1 MLVNRWR
8 VSTRSEVGGLLGR
21 IFALPTVACVLA
33 TLIVA
38 MPAVAAQPSVA
49 LVSRLADLP
58 DSTIEHDFEFA
69 AHQLDAT
76 TRTISSTRYPSSTS
90 STGSWNTTSASAWTS
105 GFFPGALW
113 LMFERSGV
121 ESWKNAAQAWQAG
134 IESQKD
140 NTSTHDLGFE
150 IFTSFGNGY
159 RLTGNDAYR
168 QVILTAAMSLSTRY
182 NATVGCIKARTG
194 TTGFRTLIDTMM
206 NIELLFWAS
215 KHGGSSAW
223 YDMAVSHALKT
234 RANHVRADGSTYQW
248 VDYDPTTGA
257 VVAKGNGQGYDPE
270 SSWSRGQAWAI
281 YGFTTAYRE
290 TGDTR
295 FLDTA
300 RRTASYFIAHLPPDY
315 VPYWDFELPS
325 TTGQP
330 RDSSAATVAASGL
343 LELSRLEPDASRA
356 ADDLE
361 AAKTIIGSLS
371 SSSYLAEGTANAA
384 VLLHGTQNK
393 PAGSYDTGLIFG
405 DYYFLEALLRLPRM
419 NAGTLTFTPTDD
431 GYVRSNYASENA
443 GSDVTLRVYKSA
455 TSETQSYLK
464 FTVSGVTDPV
474 TSAKLRLNV
483 TDASAVAGNVY
494 GVTDTSWR
502 EGTITWANRPPAG
515 SRLATGGAAPLGS
528 WVEFDLTGAV
538 TRDGTYSFAL
548 KDGSGDAAR
557 YSSKEGTKP
566 PQLIVTLGGGGP
578 VPPTASFTA
587 SPTSGTAPLTVNFTD
602 SSSGG
607 PTSWAWDFQNDGTID
622 STGQNPVFTYTS
634 PGSYTVK
641 LTVANDAGSNGL
653 TKASYITVSPSG
665 GSTSLTFTPT
675 DDAYVRSNYPNENAG
690 AAVTVRTY
698 KSGTT
703 ETYSF
708 FKFTVSGI
716 TGPVTSVKLRLFVTD
731 GSPVAGR
738 IYGVTDT
745 SWSEGT
751 ITWTTRPVVGSP
763 LGSGSSAPVSTW
775 VEFDLGGSIT
785 GAGTYSFVLKD
796 GSSDAAWYSSEEGA
810 NSPKLLVAFAS

>member
-1 MLVNRWR
+1 M
-8 VSTRSEVGGLLGR
+8 LGR

-33 TLIVA
+33 ALIVA
-38 MPAVAAQPSVA
+38 MPTVAPQPSVA

-58 DSTIEHDFEFA
+58 DSTTEHDFDFA
-69 AHQLDAT
+69 AHQLDTT

-90 STGSWNTTSASAWTS
+90 STGSWNTTSASGWTS

-168 QVILTAAMSLSTRY
+168 QVIVTAAMSLSTRY
-182 NATVGCIKARTG
+182 NATVGCIKVRSG

-215 KHGGSSAW
+215 RHGGSSAW

-270 SSWSRGQAWAI
+270 STWSRGQAWAI

-290 TGDTR
+290 TGDAR

-330 RDSSAATVAASGL
+330 RDSSAAAVAASGL
-343 LELSRLEPDASRA
+343 LELSRLEPDSSRA

-361 AAKTIIGSLS
+361 AANAIIGSLS

-393 PAGSYDTGLIFG
+393 P
-405 DYYFLEALLRLPRM
+405 P
-419 NAGTLTFTPTDD
+419 
-431 GYVRSNYASENA
+431 
-443 GSDVTLRVYKSA
+443 A
-455 TSETQSYLK
+455 T
-464 FTVSGVTDPV
+464 
-474 TSAKLRLNV
+474 
-483 TDASAVAGNVY
+483 
-494 GVTDTSWR
+494 
-502 EGTITWANRPPAG
+502 
-515 SRLATGGAAPLGS
+515 
-528 WVEFDLTGAV
+528 
-538 TRDGTYSFAL
+538 
-548 KDGSGDAAR
+548 
-557 YSSKEGTKP
+557 
-566 PQLIVTLGGGGP
+566 
-578 VPPTASFTA
+578 
-587 SPTSGTAPLTVNFTD
+587 
-602 SSSGG
+602 
-607 PTSWAWDFQNDGTID
+607 
-622 STGQNPVFTYTS
+622 
-634 PGSYTVK
+634 
-641 LTVANDAGSNGL
+641 
-653 TKASYITVSPSG
+653 
-665 GSTSLTFTPT
+665 
-675 DDAYVRSNYPNENAG
+675 
-690 AAVTVRTY
+690 
-698 KSGTT
+698 
-703 ETYSF
+703 
-708 FKFTVSGI
+708 
-716 TGPVTSVKLRLFVTD
+716 
-731 GSPVAGR
+731 
-738 IYGVTDT
+738 
-745 SWSEGT
+745 
-751 ITWTTRPVVGSP
+751 TTRV
-763 LGSGSSAPVSTW
+763 
-775 VEFDLGGSIT
+775 
-785 GAGTYSFVLKD
+785 
-796 GSSDAAWYSSEEGA
+796 
-810 NSPKLLVAFAS
+810 